1 MQTKHDTACIRSGE
15 TFTSSLY
22 QLQIFIHLFVCR
34 NEYLARVSESFIC
47 LKKMDVIVNPF
58 LLYHTVLYTNM
69 PCPATMQFTD
79 ARYIKA
85 KPP

>member
-1 MQTKHDTACIRSGE
+1 MIQHASDQVKLFPIGCRPE
-15 TFTSSLY
+15 
-22 QLQIFIHLFVCR
+22 IFIQLFCR

-47 LKKMDVIVNPF
+47 LKKMDVIVKPF

-69 PCPATMQFTD
+69 PSAATVQFTD
-79 ARYIKA
+79 APYIKA